1 MPVNSTLSKVSIIL
15 PTYNRASY
23 ILEAIDSVRNQTY
36 PNWELLIIDDGSKDN
51 TVELVTQIPDER
63 VKLYKTASRLGITGT
78 RNEGLRKVNGDLIA
92 FIDSDDLW
100 APEKLEKQVAALS
113 EYPDAAFSL
122 TGGYNFRKQAEPVEF
137 FYKQTE
143 GVKYGDLLIPIFKS
157 EVATPTPSLLFRKEC
172 LEKIAFFN
180 ETKLF
185 ADADFIITLAR
196 YYKGVVLYESLFY
209 RRLHDSNISSGQ
221 WVKGYEEG
229 IRLIHSYKNILPGEV
244 TRNALFKLYI
254 NSGEDHLAHN
264 QKTKA
269 LRQFLKA
276 WTVRP
281 FSIIPFKKMAKTFL
295 RSSKK

>member
-1 MPVNSTLSKVSIIL
+1 MSVNSTFHKVSIIL

-36 PNWELLIIDDGSKDN
+36 TNWELIVVDDGSKDN
-51 TVELVTQIPDER
+51 TAELVTQVPDER
-63 VKLYKTASRLGITGT
+63 VKLYKTAARLGITGT
-78 RNEGLRKVNGDLIA
+78 RNEGLRKVNGDYIA

-100 APEKLEKQVAALS
+100 APVKLEKQVAALT
-113 EYPDAAFSL
+113 EYPDAMFSL
-122 TGGYNFRKQAEPVEF
+122 TGGYNFRKQGEPVEF

-143 GVKYGDLLIPIFKS
+143 GVRYGDLLIPIFKS

-172 LEKIAFFN
+172 LEKTGFFN
-180 ETKLF
+180 EAKFF
-185 ADADFIITLAR
+185 ADADFIISLAR
-196 YYKGVVLYESLFY
+196 HYKGVVLYESLFY

-221 WVKGYEEG
+221 WVKGYEDG
-229 IRLIHSYKNILPGEV
+229 VRLIHSYKSILPVEI

-254 NSGEDHLAHN
+254 NSGEDHLTHN
-264 QKTKA
+264 QRIKA

-276 WTVRP
+276 WRIRP
-281 FSIIPFKKMAKTFL
+281 FSVIGFKKIAKTFL